1 MVWDR
6 QLGCVLAFVLVT
18 GFQASADDLTYEVQ
32 RGDPLLA
39 PAVLAESADS
49 LAQKSRQLLSECL
62 VKSGCEDETVPQTA
76 EDLARRALILDES
89 HIEARLQLAISISM
103 QARNMSIGKARKEKV
118 AEAMRDFAESVL
130 VDDPDNAWAH
140 GFLAVWHVEVRR
152 RGGVI
157 GAAIMGASLK
167 KAEAHFQAV
176 LRVAPDNLVLRWQY
190 ARALAALDAKRHDTE
205 ILSQLNIVST
215 STCADKIERA
225 VQKRALYLADA
236 IRHQKFADAE
246 TFANTQM

>member
-18 GFQASADDLTYEVQ
+18 GFQASADDLTYEVR

-76 EDLARRALILDES
+76 EALARKALTLDES

-103 QARNMSIGKARKEKV
+103 QARNMSIGTERKEKV
-118 AEAMRDFAESVL
+118 AEDMRDFAESVL
-130 VDDPDNAWAH
+130 IDDPDNAWAH

-152 RGGVI
+152 RGGAI

-190 ARALAALDAKRHDTE
+190 ARALAALDARRHDEE
-205 ILSQLNIVST
+205 ILSQLKIVST
-215 STCADKIERA
+215 STCSDEIEHA

-236 IRHQKFADAE
+236 IRQQKFADAE